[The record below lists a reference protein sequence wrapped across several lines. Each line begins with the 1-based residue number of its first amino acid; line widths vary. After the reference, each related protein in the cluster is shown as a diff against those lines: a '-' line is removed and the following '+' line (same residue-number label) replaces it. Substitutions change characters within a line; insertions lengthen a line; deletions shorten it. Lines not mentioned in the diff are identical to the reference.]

1 MKRNIKLILVSF
13 TILLT
18 GNPLITKSQLLGDGS
33 ISSEFGMN
41 IGMMN
46 SLTDLSANPGIG
58 GKFLKDYTWS
68 NTHPCFG
75 AYYSATYNSLI
86 GLRIDATFGKVSG
99 DDNPTGARLASAA
112 IIDKSNVRQNR
123 NLRFQSKINEI
134 NLLAEFHPFGLISS
148 YIDEEGNGPSVSPY
162 LVGGI
167 GYFSFNPQ
175 AINDKTGELVD
186 LQPLCTEGQGLREYP
201 DRKPYSL
208 RQMNLP
214 MGLGV
219 KFNVSNT
226 IRVRTEFIY
235 RKLFTDY
242 LDDVS
247 TTYISP
253 SAYTANGFDG
263 TKYFDALDM
272 NNRELIKYS
281 VPGGRRG
288 NPISKDSYFSFN
300 LKVGISID
308 ALMGY
313 GDFSY

>member
-1 MKRNIKLILVSF
+1 MKRHISFALVCFTLIFMGYPTES
-13 TILLT
+13 
-18 GNPLITKSQLLGDGS
+18 KSQLLGDGT
-33 ISSEFGMN
+33 ISSEAGIN

-46 SLTDLSANPGIG
+46 ALTDLSGNPGVG
-58 GKFLKDYTWS
+58 GKFLKDYAWA

-75 AYYSATYNSLI
+75 AYFNATYNSLVGI
-86 GLRIDATFGKVSG
+86 RVDATFGKVSG
-99 DDNPTGARLASAA
+99 DDNPTGV
-112 IIDKSNVRQNR
+112 IFKGPFDKTNIRQNR

-134 NLLAEFHPFGLISS
+134 NLLAEFHPLGLVASFM
-148 YIDEEGNGPSVSPY
+148 DEEGNGPSVSPY
-162 LVGGI
+162 VMAGI

-186 LQPLCTEGQGLREYP
+186 LQPLCTEGQGFKEYS

-208 RQMNLP
+208 KQMNIPL
-214 MGLGV
+214 GLGV

-226 IRVRTEFIY
+226 VRIRTEFVY

-253 SAYTANGFDG
+253 SAYSANGFDG
-263 TKYFDALDM
+263 AKYFDALDM

-281 VPGGRRG
+281 VPGGKRG
-288 NPISKDSYFSFN
+288 NPDSKDSFFSFN
-300 LKVGISID
+300 LKIGINID
-308 ALMGY
+308 ALMGV
-313 GDFSY
+313 GDFAY